1 MTAESV
7 VGPEGGAPEGLAM
20 TVESR
25 DIWLTNRS
33 VSGRTVGEIR
43 EEADPGQARG
53 IYLGGITRGV
63 QTLPPPDGRGGDHR
77 SGSLKRAGD
86 RTGGSPRQLL
96 DGQVGRKRRRECRE
110 LAEHGLPREQS
121 A

>member
-7 VGPEGGAPEGLAM
+7 VGPERGAPEGLAM

-63 QTLPPPDGRGGDHR
+63 
-77 SGSLKRAGD
+77 
-86 RTGGSPRQLL
+86 
-96 DGQVGRKRRRECRE
+96 
-110 LAEHGLPREQS
+110 
-121 A
+121 

>member
-53 IYLGGITRGV
+53 IYLGG
-63 QTLPPPDGRGGDHR
+63 
-77 SGSLKRAGD
+77 
-86 RTGGSPRQLL
+86 SPAACR
-96 DGQVGRKRRRECRE
+96 RYRRRT
-110 LAEHGLPREQS
+110 AG
-121 A
+121 AVITGAAA